1 MKRDLEKH
9 PQVLTAALRNFRT
22 TSLDGGTL
30 ERVNTSTLPRTK
42 VCLCWGEGTGKL
54 GFPW

>member
-1 MKRDLEKH
+1 MKRDLEKR
-9 PQVLTAALRNFRT
+9 PQVLTAALRDFRI

-30 ERVNTSTLPRTK
+30 ERVSTSALPSTK

-54 GFPW
+54 GFP